1 VCAACVCCILLCV
14 CVCVCVCAV
23 IVRCAVSS
31 MCLPMAHPVLLL
43 RERGLT
49 PVPYSDA
56 HIVSCSR
63 LLLVDEDF
71 EAREH
76 GNQWQF
82 YTVLHSRG
90 QSPVFFVVVALER
103 LLRYCTLTHSR
114 GQSPVFFVV
123 VALERL
129 QPLEKRSVNVVQHSR
144 DKSLFLPLDT
154 NEIGVKY
161 EQRELYHV
169 PDPGSLSTVQFH
181 S

>member
-1 VCAACVCCILLCV
+1 VWVLSVCAACVCCILLCV

-63 LLLVDEDF
+63 LLLVDFEDF

-82 YTVLHSRG
+82 YTVLH
-90 QSPVFFVVVALER
+90 
-103 LLRYCTLTHSR
+103 
-114 GQSPVFFVV
+114 
-123 VALERL
+123 
-129 QPLEKRSVNVVQHSR
+129 VNVVQYSTVR
-144 DKSLFLPLDT
+144 TVILYGDTVQYCAQYGYLDT
-154 NEIGVKY
+154 
-161 EQRELYHV
+161 
-169 PDPGSLSTVQFH
+169 
-181 S
+181 